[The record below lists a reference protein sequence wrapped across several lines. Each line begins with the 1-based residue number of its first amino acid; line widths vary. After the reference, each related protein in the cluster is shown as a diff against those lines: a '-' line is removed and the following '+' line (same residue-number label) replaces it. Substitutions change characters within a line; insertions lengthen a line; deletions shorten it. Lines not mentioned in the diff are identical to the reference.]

1 MCKLSL
7 SQEWFWKLSMYSSL
21 LLHPQECQEATLWPV
36 RTPRFNEITQLL
48 EDRSAGVKQSQ
59 VQTQTYCCLDS
70 FDGFQIALP
79 MRIQYDSGGISQLTL
94 PWKPSLVC
102 GSMAITVQRLSR
114 SPESTACAFD
124 RDKKYHQAHG
134 AAMGC
139 RQINPFK
146 QHGICRIVSI

>member
-7 SQEWFWKLSMYSSL
+7 SQGWFWKLSMYSSL
-21 LLHPQECQEATLWPV
+21 LLHPQERQEAILCPV

-48 EDRSAGVKQSQ
+48 EDCSAGVKQSQ
-59 VQTQTYCCLDS
+59 VQTQTYYCLDS

-79 MRIQYDSGGISQLTL
+79 MRIQYDSGGRSKLTL
-94 PWKPSLVC
+94 LWKLSLIC
-102 GSMAITVQRLSR
+102 GSMTITVRRLSR

-139 RQINPFK
+139 RRINPFK
-146 QHGICRIVSI
+146 QHGLCCIVSI